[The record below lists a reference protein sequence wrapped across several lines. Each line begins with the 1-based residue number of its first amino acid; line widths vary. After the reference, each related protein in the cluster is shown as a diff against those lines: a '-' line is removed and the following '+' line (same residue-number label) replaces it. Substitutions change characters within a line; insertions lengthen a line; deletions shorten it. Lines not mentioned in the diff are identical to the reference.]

1 MKEFSWKSKLNVLI
15 GLIFFLIIW
24 QSAACIIDKEIYLP
38 KLQNVFYSI
47 LEIIRDKDFIKNV
60 SSSMGR
66 SLISFFS
73 ALILA
78 IILSILALVSNF
90 FRDFIKPFN
99 AIGKTIPTMVLVVL
113 ALIWFDKDKAPYV
126 VGFAIVY
133 PLLFEGIYAE
143 LSNVDHKIIEMCSI
157 YNVSMKN
164 KILKIYFPIL
174 LRYLIDIFM
183 SSFSLAFKV
192 VIAGEVHGQPQYGI
206 GAAIQ
211 NDKVNF
217 EITNIF
223 AWIVLIALFSVV
235 FELIN
240 KKVREINARNKEFV

>member
-1 MKEFSWKSKLNVLI
+1 MKEFSWKSKLNILI
-15 GLIFFLIIW
+15 GLLFFLIVWEI
-24 QSAACIIDKEIYLP
+24 AAYIINNDIYLP

-47 LEIIRDKDFIKNV
+47 IEIIKDKDFLKNV

-78 IILSILALVSNF
+78 VFVSILAVYSSF
-90 FRDFIKPFN
+90 FNDFIKPFN
-99 AIGKTIPTMVLVVL
+99 AIIKTIPTMVLVVL
-113 ALIWFDKDKAPYV
+113 ALVWFDKDKAPYV

-133 PLLFEGIYAE
+133 PILLEGIISE
-143 LSNVDHKIIEMCSI
+143 ITNVDKKILEMCTI
-157 YNVSMKN
+157 YNVSTKN
-164 KILKIYFPIL
+164 KILKIYFLVLI
-174 LRYLIDIFM
+174 RYLIDTFM

-192 VIAGEVHGQPQYGI
+192 VIAGEVHGQPAYGI

-223 AWIVLIALFSVV
+223 AWIILIALFSIV

-240 KKVREINARNKEFV
+240 KKVRKRNARNKEFM

>member
-1 MKEFSWKSKLNVLI
+1 MKEFSWKSKLNILL
-15 GLIFFLIIW
+15 GLLFFLIVWEI
-24 QSAACIIDKEIYLP
+24 AAYIINNDIYLP

-47 LEIIRDKDFIKNV
+47 IEIIKDKDFFKNI

-78 IILSILALVSNF
+78 VFVSILAVYSSF
-90 FRDFIKPFN
+90 FNDFIKPFN
-99 AIGKTIPTMVLVVL
+99 AIIKTIPTMVLVVL
-113 ALIWFDKDKAPYV
+113 ALVWFDKDKAPYV

-133 PLLFEGIYAE
+133 PILLEGIISE
-143 LSNVDHKIIEMCSI
+143 ITNIDKKIFEMCTI
-157 YNVSMKN
+157 YNVSTKN
-164 KILKIYFPIL
+164 KILKIYFPVLI
-174 LRYLIDIFM
+174 RYLINTFM

-192 VIAGEVHGQPQYGI
+192 VIAGEVHGQPTYGI

-223 AWIVLIALFSVV
+223 GWIVLIALFSIF

-240 KKVREINARNKEFV
+240 KKVRKRNARNKEFM